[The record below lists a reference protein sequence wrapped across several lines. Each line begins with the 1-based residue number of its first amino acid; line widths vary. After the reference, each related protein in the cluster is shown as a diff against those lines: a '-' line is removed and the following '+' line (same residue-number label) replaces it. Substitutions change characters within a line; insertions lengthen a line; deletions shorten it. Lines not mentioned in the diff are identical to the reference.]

1 LELECPFQ
9 GTSERLFALK
19 RINLPNGWHDA
30 APSLGHAV
38 WVEASRLAWCASY
51 EVQFNAQAA
60 HTSTVVYGQCPCR
73 QCYCSLTHY
82 SSPDFNVVPTFL
94 LLGPNWE
101 HAVQPWSS
109 GVLVYKSKARNP
121 LERHSAAETLD
132 AFTHFTHEFSN
143 HQLIVT
149 DFEGKDTFFI

>member
-60 HTSTVVYGQCPCR
+60 YTSTVVYGQ
-73 QCYCSLTHY
+73 
-82 SSPDFNVVPTFL
+82 SSMPLPLPPVL
-94 LLGPNWE
+94 LFTNALFF
-101 HAVQPWSS
+101 
-109 GVLVYKSKARNP
+109 AR
-121 LERHSAAETLD
+121 
-132 AFTHFTHEFSN
+132 F
-143 HQLIVT
+143 
-149 DFEGKDTFFI
+149 